1 MENKINKSVVCGAA
15 EPLPDISFNTLSSI
29 ESRDFWRWGSDNRL
43 PQLLATI
50 SRRSPTH
57 RRIINDKADYI
68 SGKGFNFD
76 HTIPLLGQM
85 VERVNGYG
93 ESLRQVLNKVAFDK
107 SLFGNA
113 FIEVVTDADHTFLAL
128 FHQDATHCR
137 VAKDS
142 QHILLHH
149 NWDSFTKKDAVVLPL
164 YPHFEKQS
172 DETMRAIIHYKDY
185 EPCFSHYGVPPY
197 IAGMN
202 VSAIAY
208 KTDRWNISRLDNSF
222 QLSGMMVVDEAV
234 DNAQDAEN
242 LVRTAEARFSGR
254 PGQVLF
260 VVKNGSDKDH
270 SRFIPI
276 ESQNVGDWKDL
287 HDQATGDIVVA
298 HSWFRSLSGLDY
310 SSGFNS
316 ERILHEYEIALN
328 TVILGEQAEL
338 LEPII
343 HAMGTILGIDCS
355 SLEIINRPPTRSKP
369 IYMKVWEA
377 RKADGLDYDPEDERQ
392 QLFLSEIS
400 KYNITKVG

>member
-149 NWDSFTKKDAVVLPL
+149 N
-164 YPHFEKQS
+164 
-172 DETMRAIIHYKDY
+172 
-185 EPCFSHYGVPPY
+185 
-197 IAGMN
+197 
-202 VSAIAY
+202 
-208 KTDRWNISRLDNSF
+208 
-222 QLSGMMVVDEAV
+222 
-234 DNAQDAEN
+234 
-242 LVRTAEARFSGR
+242 
-254 PGQVLF
+254 
-260 VVKNGSDKDH
+260 
-270 SRFIPI
+270 
-276 ESQNVGDWKDL
+276 
-287 HDQATGDIVVA
+287 
-298 HSWFRSLSGLDY
+298 
-310 SSGFNS
+310 
-316 ERILHEYEIALN
+316 
-328 TVILGEQAEL
+328 
-338 LEPII
+338 
-343 HAMGTILGIDCS
+343 
-355 SLEIINRPPTRSKP
+355 
-369 IYMKVWEA
+369 
-377 RKADGLDYDPEDERQ
+377 
-392 QLFLSEIS
+392 
-400 KYNITKVG
+400 